1 MTTTSNIFVGLT
13 AWAPSTSYTV
23 GNRRSNGGNAYQCT
37 KSGTSASSGGPSGTG
52 SSITDGAATWKF
64 LASVD
69 YVTVASWASGI
80 PGTLTQPVVGQIWDC
95 GAISTTAGVEYFHL
109 SGHTTTSTNTI
120 TLKAAPGESFRD
132 FLASS
137 STQALAFNSSNGVRF
152 VLPSTEGDTNYITVS
167 DPNVIF
173 DGLQFQEPIST
184 SGSSIIAARAPGSL
198 TLNHCIFDG
207 YSPAGGSILDLGST
221 TIITN
226 TLIVDRQGSGGYG
239 ITIGIWD
246 SGSSS
251 KVVNSTIIAANPSPT
266 NGAAFSCLV
275 SNCYV
280 RN

>member
-137 STQALAFNSSNGVRF
+137 STQALAFNSSHGVRF

-167 DPNVIF
+167 DANVIF
-173 DGLQFQEPIST
+173 EGLEFQDPISN
-184 SGSSIIAARAPGSL
+184 SGSSLIAIRDPGNLTINHCLMDGYAPVGNSMFDTGGRL
-198 TLNHCIFDG
+198 TL
-207 YSPAGGSILDLGST
+207 T
-221 TIITN
+221 
-226 TLIVDRQGSGGYG
+226 
-239 ITIGIWD
+239 
-246 SGSSS
+246 
-251 KVVNSTIIAANPSPT
+251 
-266 NGAAFSCLV
+266 
-275 SNCYV
+275 
-280 RN
+280 